1 MIEPTLSTAGN
12 FVSAVVQAFL
22 LPAEL
27 ILSLIG
33 KIAPQAEA
41 IITIGQGG
49 TIAIFCIAL
58 AAWTGILVIGLLIS
72 RTCLKLTR
80 TFSALIRIAVWHLK
94 MSLGNLKTRLIW
106 KYREYFPH
114 KTKQTQSVS
123 HAQFDDM
130 DIALLASMSRRGPGM
145 ATSAP
150 ELAEKYKLRP
160 AQIRDRLDRLA
171 RNHMLSS
178 VTGSTD
184 GDENYRL
191 TDSGL
196 ALIAMCERQAA
207 ARVSPASASG
217 SG

>member
-1 MIEPTLSTAGN
+1 MIEQSLSTAGN
-12 FVSAVVQAFL
+12 FVSAIVQAFL
-22 LPAEL
+22 LPAEF

-41 IITIGQGG
+41 IITFGQGG
-49 TIAIFCIAL
+49 TVATFCIAL
-58 AAWTGILVIGLLIS
+58 AAWTGILVIGLLIL
-72 RTCLKLTR
+72 RACLKLTR
-80 TFSALIRIAVWHLK
+80 TFSSLIRIALWHLK
-94 MSLGNLKTRLIW
+94 MTLGNLKTKLIW

-114 KTKQTQSVS
+114 KAQQAQSVS

-130 DIALLASMSRRGPGM
+130 DIAVLASVSRRGPGM

-160 AQIRDRLDRLA
+160 AQVQDRLEKLA

-178 VTGSTD
+178 VISSTD
-184 GDENYRL
+184 GYENYRL

-207 ARVSPASASG
+207 ARVSLASASG